1 MTGLR
6 WNIPSAKS
14 SPQEHEECLFAVSLT
29 RDKTVTGGQE
39 NLRDKWIT
47 NAGVFGTLL
56 FDVLSIGK
64 YYKMM
69 QVLLVLPALLLLIG
83 VHPSS
88 PTSFDFPLFLS
99 EFSINLES
107 LSADRGPWKKLIFES
122 WGACRKSTSF
132 KSFTVV
138 IAKEGLVG
146 TAQPIFLLVWHQ
158 L

>member
-1 MTGLR
+1 M
-6 WNIPSAKS
+6 
-14 SPQEHEECLFAVSLT
+14 SLT

-99 EFSINLES
+99 EFSINLVS
-107 LSADRGPWKKLIFES
+107 LSADRGP
-122 WGACRKSTSF
+122 
-132 KSFTVV
+132 
-138 IAKEGLVG
+138 
-146 TAQPIFLLVWHQ
+146 
-158 L
+158 